1 MIWKLQFWP
10 KFGVKLW
17 WGLSASAQC
26 LWIYPIGHIGPIGH
40 FLEVSRLVSMK
51 IYIIY
56 LSVTTV
62 CVVEGGQL
70 SDGCRKCRK
79 ESEIITSGTLP
90 TSLPAPFRCLLG
102 ISVWHAGR
110 NLKKMS
116 GTSDIPSVILPA
128 SLPTSLPALP
138 ASLPALLASHPA
150 LPSSLWH
157 HFRHPIRPFRHHSGR
172 CRKKWELIHS
182 STSDTSGISSNAL
195 PRYTTL

>member
-110 NLKKMS
+110 SEKKR
-116 GTSDIPSVILPA
+116 PAFPA
-128 SLPTSLPALP
+128 SLP
-138 ASLPALLASHPA
+138 
-150 LPSSLWH
+150 SSLRH